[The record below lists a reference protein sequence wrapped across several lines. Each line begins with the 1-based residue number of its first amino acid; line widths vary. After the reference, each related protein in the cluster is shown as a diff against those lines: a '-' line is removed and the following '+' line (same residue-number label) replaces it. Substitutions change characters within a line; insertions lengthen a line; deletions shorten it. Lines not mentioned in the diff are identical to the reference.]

1 MPIRKSPAKR
11 SALAGAAA
19 FLLALFAFS
28 EREAHAG
35 DGDKI
40 AALIGVNI
48 GVADMFFWSYDIA
61 VTARGERSARGIAIA
76 QLAFVGPQAL
86 IMTGVLAEVDSRG
99 RSEELIPAYIGTS
112 LLGGMTAYG
121 ALALRFK
128 DMRGFDLFTMSQAFS
143 TDVLFT
149 ANMAFKAVT
158 GNKMNLGLAI
168 TELSMTAPA
177 LVYSVYK
184 VAADE
189 EWRPMWIGISAWT
202 GTLALH
208 GLVTTVMRAMQK
220 NSGNPYASLNG
231 PAVSLVPNTI
241 RLPFK
246 IDRVGPG
253 VLSDGVNTVPGLEF
267 AGTF

>member
-1 MPIRKSPAKR
+1 MPIRRSSAKR

-19 FLLALFAFS
+19 FSLALFAVPG
-28 EREAHAG
+28 REARAG
-35 DGDKI
+35 EEDKI

-61 VTARGERSARGIAIA
+61 VTARGERPARGIAIA

-86 IMTGVLAEVDSRG
+86 IVTGLLAEVSSRG
-99 RSEELIPAYIGTS
+99 RSEDLIPAYIGTS

-121 ALALRFK
+121 ALALRFR
-128 DMRGFDLFTMSQAFS
+128 DMRAFDLFTMSQVFS
-143 TDVLFT
+143 TDFLFT
-149 ANMAFKAVT
+149 ANLAVNVVT
-158 GNKMNLGLAI
+158 GNKMKLGLAI

-184 VAADE
+184 VAADK

-220 NSGNPYASLNG
+220 NSGDSYASLNG
-231 PAVSLVPNTI
+231 PALSLVPNTI
-241 RLPFK
+241 KWPVQFE
-246 IDRVGPG
+246 RVGPG
-253 VLSDGVNTVPGLEF
+253 VFSDGVNTMPGLEF